1 MKRHLHRHSLFYIQ
15 QAKPINV
22 IQVRRVMTGWRG
34 AIDWEGAWG
43 SLQGSWKYSI
53 YLKLGSGYKPCAYI
67 KIHELHYLWW
77 VYFTICMLYL
87 NKKNPEDPIFKL
99 YQSHKEPSF
108 LIQQLTDDLFKSS
121 FVEKQFIALN
131 KEWKWNIISIN
142 FLALCY

>member
-1 MKRHLHRHSLFYIQ
+1 MKTRLHRHSLFYIQ

-22 IQVRRVMTGWRG
+22 IEVRIVMTGWRG

-67 KIHELHYLWW
+67 KIHELHIYDECTL
-77 VYFTICMLYL
+77 LYVCYTWT
-87 NKKNPEDPIFKL
+87 KNPEDPIFKL

-142 FLALCY
+142 FLAFCY